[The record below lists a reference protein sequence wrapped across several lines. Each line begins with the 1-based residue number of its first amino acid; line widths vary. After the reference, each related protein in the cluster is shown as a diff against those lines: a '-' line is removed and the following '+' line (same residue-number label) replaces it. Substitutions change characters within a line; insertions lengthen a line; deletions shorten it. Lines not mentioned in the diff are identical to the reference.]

1 MCMTYCICF
10 TLFQTSQFQ
19 VLQGFLLLVLY
30 AELGFLTIIDRLREA
45 SREGSAKDLWG
56 RREPELTAL
65 MFTGPQRQSCPIDVP
80 LVAVLQW
87 DMNCASLFEVPTLP
101 HSPLFSQQPQQP
113 SNKSSFN
120 RYLLHFIDN
129 DHASLFLSQLYK
141 NNLLTPL
148 IKCTRTEGKLINE
161 SGKLVHINNR
171 IYHLILA

>member
-10 TLFQTSQFQ
+10 RPIPDQSIPSSAGLAAACSLCWTWFSN
-19 VLQGFLLLVLY
+19 Y
-30 AELGFLTIIDRLREA
+30 YRLREA

-56 RREPELTAL
+56 RREPELTVL

-171 IYHLILA
+171 IHHLILA